1 MVGASPDF
9 SDVHLMRTLLIL
21 KRERIGRKKLVKM
34 LGLGEGSVRTI
45 LRSLKD
51 KNLIKSSKSGHELTS
66 CGFGYIKE
74 YLEKFTSPIE
84 FSSPDLKDFIG
95 ENKASLIISHNASS
109 RIRKGVEQ
117 RDTAIKAGA
126 DGAIILVYEDEL
138 RFPVSDIS
146 LPEFKDKF
154 FDLKKG
160 DVVILGFADNYAD
173 AENGAIAIALDLI

>member
-1 MVGASPDF
+1 MSKEKTKVLFVRIPESWVDKINEIAKNEC
-9 SDVHLMRTLLIL
+9 RTQ
-21 KRERIGRKKLVKM
+21 V
-34 LGLGEGSVRTI
+34 SVARQA
-45 LRSLKD
+45 
-51 KNLIKSSKSGHELTS
+51 
-66 CGFGYIKE
+66 IKE